1 MAKGFLAEVGCSL
14 LSHGGKHHD
23 LCYIFRRDE
32 IWVKYCTYAGAMSAL
47 GIGGHFAAPLTPY
60 PSTHAIPGTFS
71 ETRLYRPER
80 ETGSAAW
87 GINMWTRRGH
97 PSTTADMVLSW
108 GEILYRA
115 SVMLAGLIIVFGAIN
130 CLYQVSILEEPI
142 IPVVPFVLAAAIWLV
157 GFFCRQIS
165 A

>member
-1 MAKGFLAEVGCSL
+1 MQKG
-14 LSHGGKHHD
+14 
-23 LCYIFRRDE
+23 
-32 IWVKYCTYAGAMSAL
+32 MSAL
-47 GIGGHFAAPLTPY
+47 PPKRRHWLRVYESTHEVNCRLPCSGLLANRSLFGLRPGTGETPSPLTPY
-60 PSTHAIPGTFS
+60 PSTRARPGTFS

-157 GFFCRQIS
+157 GHFCRQMS

>member
-1 MAKGFLAEVGCSL
+1 
-14 LSHGGKHHD
+14 
-23 LCYIFRRDE
+23 
-32 IWVKYCTYAGAMSAL
+32 
-47 GIGGHFAAPLTPY
+47 
-60 PSTHAIPGTFS
+60 
-71 ETRLYRPER
+71 
-80 ETGSAAW
+80 
-87 GINMWTRRGH
+87 MWTRRGH
-97 PSTTADMVLSW
+97 PSTTADMVLSG

-157 GFFCRQIS
+157 GYFCRQMS